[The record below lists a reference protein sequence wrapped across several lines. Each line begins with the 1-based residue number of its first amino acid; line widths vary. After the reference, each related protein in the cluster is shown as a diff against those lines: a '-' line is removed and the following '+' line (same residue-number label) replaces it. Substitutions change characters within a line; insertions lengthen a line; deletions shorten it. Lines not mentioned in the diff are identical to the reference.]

1 MQLFCPIN
9 FLTYDNLP
17 KFEGVKML
25 ETFEFN
31 EKEMNNQDESGNR
44 IRSIIRGVVKQD
56 LLKRLERQ
64 EPLFPMTHKKSL
76 YYINFYIIQKNFNDA
91 PKKIKDSILANAKA
105 VHTKEMHRIRKA
117 FLTLRKNIA
126 TETAGMEIDKNIY
139 EKIYKYIVYQWL
151 KKEFYITKTE
161 IRRYVFGFSV
171 FFKELK
177 PIQKKNPKNT

>member
-76 YYINFYIIQKNFNDA
+76 YSSTFTSSKKILMMRQKKSKIQSLLMQKQFIQKRCIEF
-91 PKKIKDSILANAKA
+91 
-105 VHTKEMHRIRKA
+105 
-117 FLTLRKNIA
+117 
-126 TETAGMEIDKNIY
+126 
-139 EKIYKYIVYQWL
+139 EKH
-151 KKEFYITKTE
+151 F
-161 IRRYVFGFSV
+161 
-171 FFKELK
+171 
-177 PIQKKNPKNT
+177 

>member
-1 MQLFCPIN
+1 
-9 FLTYDNLP
+9 
-17 KFEGVKML
+17 
-25 ETFEFN
+25 
-31 EKEMNNQDESGNR
+31 
-44 IRSIIRGVVKQD
+44 
-56 LLKRLERQ
+56 
-64 EPLFPMTHKKSL
+64 
-76 YYINFYIIQKNFNDA
+76 
-91 PKKIKDSILANAKA
+91 
-105 VHTKEMHRIRKA
+105 MHRIRKA